1 MGSRRIGFFGGSF
14 DPPHR
19 GHLMVAQAAA
29 KAFALDRVLL
39 VPTGRQP
46 LKPDG
51 ATASFADRLEMVRLL
66 CGDARGLEASSLDA
80 PRTDAQ
86 PNYTVGT
93 LARMQGELGTEA
105 AIFVIVGVDAFL
117 ELPRWREPDELL
129 RLAEW
134 IVVTRPGFALQ
145 QLNDMDLT
153 SSQRARIHLLDGI
166 AEEVSATVIRNA
178 LHEGRDCSEFVPTAV
193 LDYIMQHHLYETQ

>member
-19 GHLMVAQAAA
+19 GHLVVAQAAA

-66 CGDARGLEASSLDA
+66 CGDAQGMEASSLDA
-80 PRTDAQ
+80 PRPDAL
-86 PNYTVGT
+86 PNYTVDT
-93 LARMQGELGTEA
+93 LARLQEELGA
-105 AIFVIVGVDAFL
+105 DADLFVIVGVDAFL
-117 ELPRWREPDELL
+117 DLHRWREPDELL
-129 RLAEW
+129 KLAEW

-145 QLNDMDLT
+145 QLHEMSLT
-153 SSQRARIHLLDGI
+153 SRQRARIHPLDGI
-166 AEEVSATVIRNA
+166 AEEVSATVIRSA
-178 LHEGRDCSEFVPTAV
+178 LREGRDCSEFVPAAV
-193 LDYIMQHHLYETQ
+193 LSYITRHHLYET

>member
-1 MGSRRIGFFGGSF
+1 
-14 DPPHR
+14 
-19 GHLMVAQAAA
+19 MVAQAAA
-29 KAFALDRVLL
+29 KAFALERVLL

-66 CGDARGLEASSLDA
+66 CENSRGMEASSLDA
-80 PRTDAQ
+80 PRVDAQ
-86 PNYTVGT
+86 PNYTVET
-93 LARMQGELGTEA
+93 LARMQEGLGVEA

-117 ELPRWREPDELL
+117 ELPRWREPDKLL
-129 RLAEW
+129 ELAEW

-145 QLNDMDLT
+145 QLNEMDLT
-153 SSQRARIHLLDGI
+153 SSQRARIHPLDGI

-178 LHEGRDCSEFVPTAV
+178 LREGRDCSEFVPAAV
-193 LDYIMQHHLYETQ
+193 LGYITRHHLYET